1 MKVGPHPQTNQKKSK
16 YQMDA
21 AETVKTI
28 KTNLMISTKKHLSM
42 SNHFPANSRI
52 FNRSLQELQR
62 TADVISSHY
71 LANSRKAKN
80 SKPTS
85 NFFPP
90 YEHEQSYQASNT
102 SQDYNATDAI
112 GVQNGMTVPNDLR
125 VCNPTNSE
133 AVQCNVPA
141 SNISQ
146 SQNKSKSSSASTRE
160 IDRKGHTRCS
170 PYPLVKPSQ
179 TGVGSRTPQPRTA
192 APPLPLLPNLY
203 PSASAEPPLVPLASH
218 LPIRQPPVY
227 NPPPV
232 PVSLG
237 PVKLPISGTSFNN
250 NPNKCLLLNLGPQ
263 NPVILNKK
271 QILETVSSRRPPGFG
286 EATVQKS
293 SSLPKTTISLPKS
306 SARPCHNC
314 QRLSKY
320 LPFLGYSWRKLL
332 GMDKSQVLSSLVL
345 MCEVSYCDS
354 IPIFMSYFLGLW
366 PVREGDCHLRGSHE
380 ARPRGC
386 RPLPHL
392 PPQQPHCPELRGESE
407 LHPTAA
413 RSIKSKESPVY
424 ILVVQSADTCDIYV
438 K

>member
-1 MKVGPHPQTNQKKSK
+1 MKVGPQTNQKKSK
-16 YQMDA
+16 SQMGA

-71 LANSRKAKN
+71 LATSRN

-85 NFFPP
+85 DFLPP
-90 YEHEQSYQASNT
+90 LEHEQSYQVANT
-102 SQDYNATDAI
+102 IPDFNSVDAI
-112 GVQNGMTVPNDLR
+112 QNGVSVPKDIR
-125 VCNPTNSE
+125 VYHPTNSE
-133 AVQCNVPA
+133 AVVTNAQASKVP
-141 SNISQ
+141 
-146 SQNKSKSSSASTRE
+146 QNKNKSRPSSASTRE
-160 IDRKGHTRCS
+160 IARKGHTRSS
-170 PYPLVKPSQ
+170 PYPLPKPSR
-179 TGVGSRTPQPRTA
+179 TGVGSRTPPPGAAAPR
-192 APPLPLLPNLY
+192 PPLPLLTNSFPL
-203 PSASAEPPLVPLASH
+203 AEPPLVPLASH
-218 LPIRQPPVY
+218 LPIREPPVY
-227 NPPPV
+227 NSPPV
-232 PVSLG
+232 PVSAG

-271 QILETVSSRRPPGFG
+271 QILQTVTSRRPPGFG

-293 SSLPKTTISLPKS
+293 SSLPKTTVSLPKS

-345 MCEVSYCDS
+345 MCEVSPCFES
-354 IPIFMSYFLGLW
+354 VLNIRSYF
-366 PVREGDCHLRGSHE
+366 S
-380 ARPRGC
+380 
-386 RPLPHL
+386 
-392 PPQQPHCPELRGESE
+392 S
-407 LHPTAA
+407 
-413 RSIKSKESPVY
+413 
-424 ILVVQSADTCDIYV
+424 
-438 K
+438 